1 MNANK
6 LFFKRKFNFEKANFK
21 KHLFSLIIISFLF
34 VVQFSLVANVGEVK
48 ATWWSHQIGMGG
60 DEVGGVFG
68 ESSGDPRDVR
78 DIVIDI
84 IKVILTFFALIFTIL
99 LVWAGY
105 KWMMSRGNEN
115 EVTEAKSQV
124 KAAVIG
130 IIVVMFSYAI
140 TYFVTETFRK
150 EVTGDIW

>member
-6 LFFKRKFNFEKANFK
+6 LFLK
-21 KHLFSLIIISFLF
+21 KNLISLVIISFLF
-34 VVQFSLVANVGEVK
+34 LLQFSFVTNVQTAG
-48 ATWWSHQIGMGG
+48 ASWWSQQVGMGG
-60 DEVGGVFG
+60 SEVGSVFG
-68 ESSGDPRDVR
+68 ESSGKPRDIR

-99 LVWAGY
+99 LIWAGY

-115 EVTEAKSQV
+115 EVSAAKLQI

-130 IIVVMFSYAI
+130 LIVVLFSYAI
-140 TYFVTETFRK
+140 TYFVAETFRK
-150 EVTGDIW
+150 EVTGGVW